1 MTIAR
6 TPAESQTQLESL
18 ATKLDGELRFDVVT
32 RMLYATDASV
42 YQETPLA
49 VAIPRSD
56 QDIGRLIEFAIEHGI
71 GLIPRAAGTSLA
83 GQVVGS
89 GIVVDVSRH
98 FTRIVEI
105 NREEAWVRV
114 QPGVIRNEL
123 NMVLAKDGLLFGPE
137 TSTANRAMIG
147 GMVGNNSCGSNSI
160 VYGSTRDH
168 LLEVSGFLS
177 DGTRATF
184 QAITKEQFAA
194 KCDPANQSLESRL
207 YRGIHA
213 LLADPIHRKEIRQH
227 FPKPEIHRRNTG
239 YALDL
244 LMEAEP
250 LAPIDQP
257 CDEPFNFCKLLAGS
271 EGTLFFA
278 TEMKLRCLPLP
289 PPISGLLCV
298 HFQTVAESLVA
309 TQIAMKHR
317 PFACELIDHFIIEGA
332 RRNLEQRDNA
342 SFIAGDPGAV
352 LVIEIRDQ
360 TRELVEMKAAELQH
374 QLQAAKLG
382 YHFPLLFGDEAA
394 QVWELRKSGLGVASN
409 MPGDR
414 KPVAVVEDT
423 AVALEDLPQ
432 YIAELNQ
439 ILREKYEIECVH
451 YAHAGAGE
459 IHLRPIL
466 NLKTNEGNQQFRAIA
481 SDVADVVKKYRGSLS
496 GEHGDGRLRGEF
508 LQRMVGEKNYELMR
522 AIKTLFDPQNI
533 FNPYKIIDAP
543 PMNTGLRCQPEQ
555 LTPEIETIFDFS
567 SQHGVL
573 RAAEMCNGSGDCRKT
588 HLSGGTMCPSYM
600 ATRDESDTTRARANM
615 LRQVL
620 TNPTDSR
627 QPFNSPEILQVMDLC
642 LSCKGCKSECPS
654 NVDVAKLKAEFL
666 QGYYDAN
673 GIPRRTKSIARFSRN
688 MNRAAKFPR
697 LFNLLVSNSVT
708 APIIKRLSGFST
720 KRSLP
725 KLHATTF
732 RKWFARHQP
741 HTAAGRSGR
750 VLLFCD
756 EFTNFNDVPVGVA
769 TVELLERI
777 GYSVEI
783 PDHDESARPAL
794 SKGLLR
800 EARTIAESN
809 VRKLANLVSR
819 EVPLIGIEPSALLGF
834 RDEYPEL
841 VSSEL
846 RESARRLSEHCL
858 LIDEFI
864 SRLIDE
870 SKIDAGLFTENAKTI
885 RLHGHCHQKAL
896 ASLRPSVRML
906 QLPQNYLV
914 RLIPSGCCGM
924 AGSFGYEAEH
934 YDVSMQIGELVLFP
948 TVRSEP
954 SESIIAAAGTSCRH
968 QILDG
973 TRRRALHPAEILRD
987 ALLP

>member
-1 MTIAR
+1 M
-6 TPAESQTQLESL
+6 AEISTDLQLHLRSL
-18 ATKLDGELRFDVVT
+18 ASQLDGDLRFDTVA

-56 QDIGRLIEFAIEHGI
+56 ADLGRLIEFAIKHGI
-71 GLIPRAAGTSLA
+71 GLIPRTAGTSLA

-98 FTRIVEI
+98 FTRIIEVS
-105 NREEAWVRV
+105 REESWVRV
-114 QPGVIRNEL
+114 QPGVIRDEL
-123 NMVLAKDGLLFGPE
+123 NMVLAKEGLLFGPE

-168 LLEVSGFLS
+168 LLEVTGFLS
-177 DGTRATF
+177 DGSLATLH
-184 QAITKEQFAA
+184 AITKEQFAG
-194 KCDPANQSLESRL
+194 KCDPSNQSLESKL
-207 YRGIHA
+207 YRGIKE
-213 LLADPIHRKEIRQH
+213 LLADPNHRREIREH

-257 CDEPFNFCKLLAGS
+257 SDEPFNFCKLIAGS

-289 PPISGLLCV
+289 PPVSGLLCI
-298 HFQTVAESLVA
+298 HFQTVTESLLA
-309 TQIAMKHR
+309 TQIAMQHH

-332 RRNLEQRDNA
+332 RRNRDQRDNA
-342 SFIAGDPGAV
+342 GFIEGDPGAV
-352 LVIEIRDQ
+352 LVVEVRDQ
-360 TRELVEMKAAELQH
+360 TRELVENRAVRLQQ
-374 QLQAAKLG
+374 QLQAMKLG
-382 YHFPLLFGDEAA
+382 YHYPLLFADEAM
-394 QVWELRKSGLGVASN
+394 QVWELRKSGLGVAAN

-414 KPVAVVEDT
+414 KPVAVIEDT
-423 AVALEDLPQ
+423 AVALEDLPA
-432 YIAELNQ
+432 YIAEINQ
-439 ILREKYEIECVH
+439 LLREKYGIECVH

-466 NLKTNEGNQQFRAIA
+466 NLKTPEGNQQFRSIA
-481 SDVADVVKKYRGSLS
+481 SDVAALVKKYRGSLS
-496 GEHGDGRLRGEF
+496 GEHGDGRLRAEF

-522 AIKTLFDPQNI
+522 VVKTLFDPNHV
-533 FNPYKIIDAP
+533 FNPHKIIDGL
-543 PMNTGLRCQPEQ
+543 PMNGGLRWKPGQP
-555 LTPEIETIFDFS
+555 TPEIKTIFDFS
-567 SQHGVL
+567 SQLGVL

-600 ATRDESDTTRARANM
+600 ATRNESDTTRARANT

-620 TNPTDSR
+620 TNPTDLQ
-627 QPFNSPEILQVMDLC
+627 QPFNSAEILQVMDLC
-642 LSCKGCKSECPS
+642 LSCKGCKAECPS

-666 QGYYDAN
+666 QGFYDAN
-673 GIPRRTKSIARFSRN
+673 GVPRRVKSIAKFSRN
-688 MNRAAKFPR
+688 MNRAARFPG
-697 LFNLLVSNSVT
+697 LFNFLISNSVT
-708 APIIKRLSGFST
+708 APLIKRLSGFST

-725 KLHATTF
+725 KLHRTTF

-741 HTAAGRSGR
+741 HASAGRWGK
-750 VLLFCD
+750 VMLFCD
-756 EFTNFNDVPVGVA
+756 EFTNFNDVPVGIA

-777 GYSVEI
+777 GYSIEI

-809 VRKLANLVSR
+809 VRKLANLISA

-846 RESARRLSEHCL
+846 RETAQRLSENCL
-858 LIDEFI
+858 LLDEFI

-870 SKIDAGLFTENAKTI
+870 NKIDASLFTSVAKTI

-906 QLPQNYLV
+906 QLPQNYSV

-924 AGSFGYEAEH
+924 AGSFGYEVEH
-934 YDVSMQIGELVLFP
+934 YEVSMQIGELVLFP

-954 SESIIAAAGTSCRH
+954 SDSLIAASGTSCRH

-973 TRRRALHPAEILRD
+973 TGKRALHPAEILRD
-987 ALLP
+987 ALLT